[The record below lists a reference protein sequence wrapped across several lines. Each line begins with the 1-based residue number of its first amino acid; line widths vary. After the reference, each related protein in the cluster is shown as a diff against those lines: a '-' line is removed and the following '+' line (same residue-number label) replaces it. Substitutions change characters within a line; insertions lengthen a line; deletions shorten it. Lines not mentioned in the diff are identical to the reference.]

1 MLFRGQKLTTMKN
14 LVLTLFSVL
23 MCLLSYS
30 QNIEGLWSTGK
41 ENTNITIL
49 NEGGELVGKIESSD
63 NRKAPIGE
71 VILKDL
77 VKEGDSWKG
86 KLFVIK
92 KQRWVDVTISPYKS
106 KLELLVSAGFSR
118 KKVEWE
124 KVD

>member
-1 MLFRGQKLTTMKN
+1 MKN